1 MDIFRRAGRPNCNQP
16 KHYDMN
22 KTNIL
27 ASGPPASRSWYTGFA
42 GLLEW
47 QWPVPPRRIWCA
59 LLCAALFS
67 VPEVPAQD
75 AVSINLKQAVEM
87 ALRSSREVGLAQARY
102 NVAQNTVNVNRSAFR
117 PNLFTGSGAA
127 YTHGFP
133 QTPSGA
139 APSIV
144 NASYLQ
150 TVFNPLLASQ
160 VRSADERREAQRLE
174 LEKTR
179 NSVML
184 QTSSS
189 YLELAKVRHS
199 LDLMRAHRQSN
210 ARILEFTRQRSSEG
224 LELSIEVTRAEL
236 NEARSEQRIVQLE
249 SRQRVLERQLGA
261 LIGIPGDRRIE
272 IESEIVPL
280 NEQQRE
286 QELVDRALSSSLD
299 LQQAEFERRARA
311 HRLEGEI
318 ATKWPTVDLFAEYGL
333 FARFNNFQDFFQ
345 RFQRNNFNIGLQVRI
360 PLVTS
365 QRSANVALARS
376 ELTTAEMDLKA
387 KRQNVELDVER
398 QYQRLRE
405 LDAAREVARLELK
418 LAQENLQIVQ
428 ANFGEGRSNLRDV
441 EKARLEENDKWLAFL
456 DSDYEHQKA
465 QLDLLNTTG
474 DLGRLFR

>member
-1 MDIFRRAGRPNCNQP
+1 
-16 KHYDMN
+16 MN

-261 LIGIPGDRRIE
+261 LIGIPADRRIE

>member
-1 MDIFRRAGRPNCNQP
+1 
-16 KHYDMN
+16 MN

-160 VRSADERREAQRLE
+160 LRSADERREAQRLE

>member
-1 MDIFRRAGRPNCNQP
+1 
-16 KHYDMN
+16 MN

-189 YLELAKVRHS
+189 YLELGKVRHS

-311 HRLEGEI
+311 HRLAGEI
-318 ATKWPTVDLFAEYGL
+318 ATKWPTADLFAEYGL
-333 FARFNNFQDFFQ
+333 FAKFNNFQDFFQ
-345 RFQRNNFNIGLQVRI
+345 RFQRNNFNIGLQIRI
-360 PLVTS
+360 PLVNS

-398 QYQRLRE
+398 QYQHLRE

-418 LAQENLQIVQ
+418 LAQESLQIVQ

-456 DSDYEHQKA
+456 DSDFEHQKA

>member
-1 MDIFRRAGRPNCNQP
+1 
-16 KHYDMN
+16 MN

-311 HRLEGEI
+311 HRLAGEI
-318 ATKWPTVDLFAEYGL
+318 ATKWPTADLFAEYGL
-333 FARFNNFQDFFQ
+333 FAKFNNFQDFFQ
-345 RFQRNNFNIGLQVRI
+345 RFQRNNFNIGLQIRI
-360 PLVTS
+360 PLVNS

-398 QYQRLRE
+398 QYQHLRE

-418 LAQENLQIVQ
+418 LAQESLQIVQ

-456 DSDYEHQKA
+456 DSDFEHQKA